1 MPEERP
7 ARVAVRYPATI
18 RVDDEIELRLVTD
31 RDALRVFALTDR
43 NRPHQRPW
51 LPWVDRTTS
60 VSETQGWVQRSLD
73 QMRRGEGFQTCI
85 EYRSELAGVIGYVY
99 LDAANRRV
107 EIGYWLSETLQGRG
121 IVTRAC
127 RRMVEF
133 AFDSLG
139 VHRVE
144 IRADVENRKSRAIP
158 ERLGFVQEAV
168 LREAV
173 FENGGY
179 HDLAMYALLRNEWE
193 AARGRGSAK
202 PLHAEPAV
210 PRRKE

>member
-1 MPEERP
+1 MAEHGP
-7 ARVAVRYPATI
+7 ARIAMRYPASI

-31 RDALRVFALTDR
+31 RDAPRVFALADR
-43 NRPHQRPW
+43 NRAYLRPW

-60 VSETQGWVQRSLD
+60 VTETEGWVQRSLD
-73 QMRRGEGFQTCI
+73 QMHRGEGFQTCV
-85 EYRSELAGVIGYVY
+85 EYRGELAGVIGYVY
-99 LDAANRRV
+99 LDVANRRV
-107 EIGYWLSETLQGRG
+107 EIGYWLSEALQGRG
-121 IVTRAC
+121 IMTRAC

-133 AFDSLG
+133 AFDSLE

-179 HDLAMYALLRNEWE
+179 HDLAMYALLRDERE
-193 AARGRGSAK
+193 AARGKGSAK

-210 PRRKE
+210 PRPKE